1 VQIKN
6 ADDNNNDNINVFK
19 RVLKFRILVRF
30 RDIGIVVRKGKRF
43 LWLVHM
49 ISVFYIVVRKRD

>member
-1 VQIKN
+1 MQIKN
-6 ADDNNNDNINVFK
+6 ADDNNNDNIDVFK

-30 RDIGIVVRKGKRF
+30 RDIGIVVRKDKRF